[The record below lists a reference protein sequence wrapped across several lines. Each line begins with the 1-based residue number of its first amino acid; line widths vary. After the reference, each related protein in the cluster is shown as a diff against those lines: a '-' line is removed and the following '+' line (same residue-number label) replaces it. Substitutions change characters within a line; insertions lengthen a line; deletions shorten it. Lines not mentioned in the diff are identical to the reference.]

1 VNLALELSGMRVEL
15 KGEVR
20 VSYPFLGI
28 GVAFREVS
36 PETQKQ
42 LQQMVRSLLPAS
54 HVGVAKVPPVGA
66 VATPS
71 HPSLPIIVNADAALQ
86 SLVEYFENHLDLTRE
101 VFVERVRNSQ
111 TSSR

>member
-1 VNLALELSGMRVEL
+1 MHLALELNGMRVEL

-28 GVAFREVS
+28 GVAFREV
-36 PETQKQ
+36 PPGTQKE

-71 HPSLPIIVNADAALQ
+71 HLSLLIIVNAGAALQ
-86 SLVEYFENHLDLTRE
+86 SLVDYFENHVDLTKE
-101 VFVERVRNSQ
+101 EFVERVRNSQ
-111 TSSR
+111 PSSR

>member
-1 VNLALELSGMRVEL
+1 MEL

-20 VSYPFLGI
+20 VRHPFLGI
-28 GVAFREVS
+28 GVAFERS
-36 PETQKQ
+36 PPRPRNNSSKWCAHCCPHRM
-42 LQQMVRSLLPAS
+42 LALR
-54 HVGVAKVPPVGA
+54 VGA

-86 SLVEYFENHLDLTRE
+86 WLVEYFENHLDLTKE